1 MDQKLHE
8 GLNEHLTLE
17 FAASHHYLA
26 LATWFE
32 LNDLPGFG
40 TWLRQQ
46 SQDELS
52 HAHRI
57 IDHLLERDQ
66 KVVLPA
72 IAQPESDWENAQ
84 VAVDTVLE
92 SEQRVTRSIEKLYDL
107 AEKLG
112 DRGSI
117 LLLQWFIQEQMEEE
131 NVARALIGRL
141 KLAGDS
147 GLGLLLVDQ
156 ELSKGTVPGAMEEPE
171 A

>member
-1 MDQKLHE
+1 MDEKLLA

-32 LNDLPGFG
+32 LNDLPGFS

-66 KVVLPA
+66 KVILPA
-72 IAQPESDWENAQ
+72 IAQPENDFENAQ
-84 VAVDTVLE
+84 LAVNTVLE
-92 SEQRVTRSIEKLYDL
+92 SEQRVTRSIERLYDM

-112 DRGSI
+112 DRGAI

-131 NVARALIGRL
+131 NAARALIGRL

-171 A
+171 G